1 LSRIV
6 LIGEDASISIF
17 EENIQTEALVKR
29 IQNGLWEPPVFTYPG
44 PYQTIQKGSTLVV
57 TNAPRNEV
65 ISKHQSFSAMDMNI
79 LQGLATGLT
88 DEQIAVASGIRPR
101 TVRFYITRL
110 KKRLGAITREHLV
123 AKAGCMGL
131 FDFSLVTG
139 EDVISTIQSNG

>member
-6 LIGEDASISIF
+6 LIGEDDTISIF
-17 EENIQTEALVKR
+17 EETIQTEALIKR
-29 IQNGLWEPPVFTYPG
+29 IHSGLWEPPVFTYHG
-44 PYQTIQKGSTLVV
+44 PYLTIKKGNTLVV
-57 TNAPRNEV
+57 TTAPQDAAVSR
-65 ISKHQSFSAMDMNI
+65 HLSFSAMEMNI

-88 DEQIAVASGIRPR
+88 DEQIAVTTCIKPR

-123 AKAGCMGL
+123 AKAGGMGL

-139 EDVISTIQSNG
+139 EDVISTISPNG